1 MRIVVL
7 KNVFPL
13 QIKVNQLVT
22 SISQLMYIL
31 HMQNYLIYQDK
42 YSPSHIQ
49 KQQNVNENVTKL
61 QLIKETFILCQLIK
75 IYQEGLTTGIHGADM
90 YALAIGMYV

>member
-1 MRIVVL
+1 MD
-7 KNVFPL
+7 
-13 QIKVNQLVT
+13 
-22 SISQLMYIL
+22 IL

-49 KQQNVNENVTKL
+49 KQQNVNENVTK
-61 QLIKETFILCQLIK
+61 LIKETFILCQLIK

>member
-1 MRIVVL
+1 
-7 KNVFPL
+7 
-13 QIKVNQLVT
+13 
-22 SISQLMYIL
+22 
-31 HMQNYLIYQDK
+31 MQNYLIYQDK

-49 KQQNVNENVTKL
+49 KQQNVNENVTK
-61 QLIKETFILCQLIK
+61 LIKETFILCQLIK

>member
-1 MRIVVL
+1 
-7 KNVFPL
+7 
-13 QIKVNQLVT
+13 
-22 SISQLMYIL
+22 MYIL

-61 QLIKETFILCQLIK
+61 QLIKGTFILCQLIK

>member
-1 MRIVVL
+1 
-7 KNVFPL
+7 
-13 QIKVNQLVT
+13 
-22 SISQLMYIL
+22 MYIL

-61 QLIKETFILCQLIK
+61 RLIKETFILCQLIK